1 MFRSLQLIL
10 IVALLSVVALP
21 SVAQN
26 TAFLVGGNS
35 NAPFLVGGNFDE
47 AFRIAFKL
55 FPFDDDCVRVHPG
68 EPCSVR
74 FDVVFREAEGGD
86 EMMEPVVLGA
96 GDVVEIEIS
105 GATLGYVETS
115 EPFLAE
121 IMIVGFS
128 RIGPCRVGTTARLVA
143 AETGETAAYHG
154 RWELFFDGSA
164 IEAN

>member
-10 IVALLSVVALP
+10 TVALLSIVALP

-26 TAFLVGGNS
+26 AAFLVGG
-35 NAPFLVGGNFDE
+35 NAPFLVGGSLGE
-47 AFRIAFKL
+47 AFLIAFKL
-55 FPFDDDCVRVHPG
+55 FPLDRDGVRALPG

-74 FDVVFREAEGGD
+74 FDVVSREAEGGNEVVD
-86 EMMEPVVLGA
+86 PVVLGP
-96 GDVVEIEIS
+96 GDVEEIVIS

-143 AETGETAAYHG
+143 AAGGTAASYLG
-154 RWELFFDGSA
+154 WELFFDGSA
-164 IEAN
+164 IE

>member
-10 IVALLSVVALP
+10 TVALLSIVALP

-26 TAFLVGGNS
+26 A
-35 NAPFLVGGNFDE
+35 AFLVGGNFDE
-47 AFRIAFKL
+47 AFLIAFKL
-55 FPFDDDCVRVHPG
+55 FPLDRDGVRALPG

-74 FDVVFREAEGGD
+74 FDVVFREAEGGTEKMVSVD
-86 EMMEPVVLGA
+86 LGP
-96 GDVVEIEIS
+96 GEVEEIEIS
-105 GATLGYVETS
+105 GATLGYVQTS

-143 AETGETAAYHG
+143 EAGETRAAYIG
-154 RWELFFDGSA
+154 WELFFDGSA
-164 IEAN
+164 IDTSRP

>member
-10 IVALLSVVALP
+10 TVALLSVVALP

-26 TAFLVGGNS
+26 AAFLVG
-35 NAPFLVGGNFDE
+35 ANFDE
-47 AFRIAFKL
+47 AFFIAFKL
-55 FPFDDDCVRVHPG
+55 FPFKDDGVRGGLPG

-74 FDVVFREAEGGD
+74 FDVVSREAEGGNEVVD
-86 EMMEPVVLGA
+86 PVVLGP
-96 GDVVEIEIS
+96 GDVEEIVIS

-143 AETGETAAYHG
+143 AAGGTAASYLG
-154 RWELFFDGSA
+154 WELFFDGSA
-164 IEAN
+164 IDTSRP

>member
-10 IVALLSVVALP
+10 AVALLSIVALP

-26 TAFLVGGNS
+26 A
-35 NAPFLVGGNFDE
+35 AFLVGGNFDE
-47 AFRIAFKL
+47 AFLIAFKL
-55 FPFDDDCVRVHPG
+55 FPLDRDGVRALPG

-74 FDVVFREAEGGD
+74 FDVVAREAEGGD
-86 EMMEPVVLGA
+86 EVVQPVVLGP
-96 GDVVEIEIS
+96 GDVREIEIS
-105 GATLGYVETS
+105 GASFGYVETS

-143 AETGETAAYHG
+143 TLTGQTRAAAG
-154 RWELFFDGSA
+154 KWELFFDGSA
-164 IEAN
+164 ISTD

>member
-10 IVALLSVVALP
+10 TVALLSVVTLP

-26 TAFLVGGNS
+26 AAFLVGG
-35 NAPFLVGGNFDE
+35 NAPFLVGGNSDE
-47 AFRIAFKL
+47 AFLIAFKL
-55 FPFDDDCVRVHPG
+55 FPFDRDGVRALPG

-74 FDVVFREAEGGD
+74 FDVVSREADEGIKVVVD
-86 EMMEPVVLGA
+86 SVVLGP
-96 GDVVEIEIS
+96 GDVEEIVIS
-105 GATLGYVETS
+105 GNTLGYVETS

-143 AETGETAAYHG
+143 ATGGTAASYLG
-154 RWELFFDGSA
+154 WELFFDGSA
-164 IEAN
+164 IE

>member
-10 IVALLSVVALP
+10 TVALLSVVTFP

-26 TAFLVGGNS
+26 AAFLVGGNS
-35 NAPFLVGGNFDE
+35 DE

-55 FPFDDDCVRVHPG
+55 FPLDRDRVRALPG

-74 FDVVFREAEGGD
+74 FDVVFREAEGGS
-86 EMMEPVVLGA
+86 EVVNSVVLGP
-96 GDVVEIEIS
+96 GDVEEIVIS

-128 RIGPCRVGTTARLVA
+128 RIGPCRVGTTARLVVA
-143 AETGETAAYHG
+143 GTGETAASHLG
-154 RWELFFDGSA
+154 WELFFDGSA
-164 IEAN
+164 ISTD